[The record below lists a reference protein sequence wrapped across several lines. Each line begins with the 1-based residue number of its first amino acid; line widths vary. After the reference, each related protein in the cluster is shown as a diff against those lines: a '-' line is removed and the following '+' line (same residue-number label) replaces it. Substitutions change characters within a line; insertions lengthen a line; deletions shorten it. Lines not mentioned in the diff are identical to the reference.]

1 MTTNQQSNTGQTQVN
16 STRETF
22 NSKVSRL
29 GMLGKSKKVAWDSS
43 RRNRSI

>member
-1 MTTNQQSNTGQTQVN
+1 MTTNQQSNNGQTQVN
-16 STRETF
+16 SARESF

-29 GMLGKSKKVAWDSS
+29 SMLGKSKKVAWDSA